1 MTQSYRQSELDEILA
16 RHNGELGVTW
26 EDPDVVTP
34 DTKRAILRWVAD
46 LVGEEIPT
54 KSASTRDGMA
64 QVFGENMLK
73 REIRE
78 KLKALEEE

>member
-16 RHNGELGVTW
+16 RHNCELGVTW

-46 LVGEEIPT
+46 LVGEETPIN
-54 KSASTRDGMA
+54 SASTRDGMA

-73 REIRE
+73 R
-78 KLKALEEE
+78 